1 MPGLPKNRGRN
12 LQAAKIKR
20 RRRIAMRP
28 WKTRRL
34 ARRLG
39 KK

>member
-1 MPGLPKNRGRN
+1 MTGLPKRRGRS
-12 LQAAKIKR
+12 LLAAKIKR
-20 RRRIAMRP
+20 RRRLAMRP
-28 WKTRRL
+28 YKTRRL

>member
-12 LQAAKIKR
+12 LLMSKVKR

-28 WKTRRL
+28 FKTRRQQ
-34 ARRLG
+34 RRLG
-39 KK
+39 K